1 MTLKKEIIVLG
12 DIEMGAGNL
21 TDDFISDKALAELI
35 SELSRRSHPMDLVL
49 NGDTFDFLKCPYFV
63 KNKLTYPRHI
73 TDEISL
79 NKLNLIYR
87 AHEKV
92 FLALKKFVR
101 KKNNQLYFLIGN
113 HDPDLVHKK
122 IQEKVRILLGN
133 PKRIHFG
140 LKYKEHNVY
149 VEHGQQYDILTK
161 INFNRLFL
169 DYGEKQILNLSYVSF
184 GLISQFMELKEEH
197 PFMERIFPRD
207 LLFSLHKKV
216 IKKVTR
222 RSVDYL
228 LKSALYYPLRYY
240 FDPTYTYP
248 REMFREFYRRLHHI
262 HWDINEIISVF
273 KRKRRR
279 SLNEN
284 KIYVLGHVH
293 EKYIE
298 DKEGTAI
305 IHPGSWRDEY
315 DLNLENRKLIPRP
328 KRYVQIIVADEG
340 TEYQVIEVP
349 IKRSQFDFDQ
359 VINNELKYVKIAAE
373 EEKFI
378 LTLI

>member
-1 MTLKKEIIVLG
+1 MALKKEIIVLG

-35 SELSRRSHPMDLVL
+35 SELEKRPHPVDLVL

-63 KNKLTYPRHI
+63 RNKLTYPRHI

-79 NKLNLIYR
+79 SKLNLIYR
-87 AHEKV
+87 AHERV
-92 FLALKKFVR
+92 FLALKRFLR
-101 KKNNQLYFLIGN
+101 KKDNQVYFLIGN

-122 IQEKVRILLGN
+122 VQEKVRELIGN

-140 LKYKEHNVY
+140 LKYREHNVY
-149 VEHGQQYDILTK
+149 VEHGQQYDLLTK

-169 DYGEKQILNLSYVSF
+169 DYGDKQILNLSYVSF

-197 PFMERIFPRD
+197 PFLERIFPRD
-207 LLFSLHKKV
+207 ILFSLHKKV

-248 REMFREFYRRLHHI
+248 RELFREFYRRWNNI
-262 HWDINEIISVF
+262 HWDINEIIKVF

-279 SLNEN
+279 SLSEN

-298 DKEGTAI
+298 DKDGTAI

-315 DLNLENRKLIPRP
+315 DLDLEQRKLISRP

-340 TEYQVIEVP
+340 TEYQLIEVP
-349 IKRSQFDFDQ
+349 IKRSQLDFDQ
-359 VINNELKYVKIAAE
+359 VINNELKYVKVAAE
-373 EEKFI
+373 EEKFT